1 MRDVCPRQR
10 KEAREETTMAELL
23 IMGPGFNAA
32 QISLV
37 IGLARPV
44 NSSWTCVKQLQHIGL
59 VCCMLTNAA
68 LLLKVPQLHAGSG
81 SRHNRANPETR
92 TLNPKQAVRRAGK
105 EPGERGA
112 LAHAQAGLHRGAHDP
127 GSRKHVCCRSLTL
140 DLPSEACVV
149 LSQMGTFP
157 SAVLPPSWPNQLS
170 GTELAAPARQA

>member
-1 MRDVCPRQR
+1 VRDVCPRQR

-112 LAHAQAGLHRGAHDP
+112 LAHAQAGLHRGARDSGALQKPYSPWLSPVKP
-127 GSRKHVCCRSLTL
+127 GRRACASRPTPRSSRPRFKETRL
-140 DLPSEACVV
+140 
-149 LSQMGTFP
+149 LSQPHFG
-157 SAVLPPSWPNQLS
+157 PPI
-170 GTELAAPARQA
+170 